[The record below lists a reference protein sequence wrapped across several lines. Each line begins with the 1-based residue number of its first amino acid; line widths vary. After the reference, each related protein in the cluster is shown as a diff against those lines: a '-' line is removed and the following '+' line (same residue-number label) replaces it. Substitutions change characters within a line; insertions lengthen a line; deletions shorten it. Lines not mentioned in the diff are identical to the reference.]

1 MARTKSFKALVQKH
15 VKGDAKFAEA
25 LLREG
30 VDAMSNMKKK
40 GSAPNSGRKVG
51 GSLTLGRDR
60 FGKISAVEG
69 IVLTRDMKKRAAEFD
84 RQGLS
89 AEQRRRSIVNA
100 HRKG

>member
-1 MARTKSFKALVQKH
+1 
-15 VKGDAKFAEA
+15 
-25 LLREG
+25 
-30 VDAMSNMKKK
+30 MKKK
-40 GSAPNSGRKVG
+40 GSALNSDRRTG
-51 GSLTLGRDR
+51 GVTLGRER

-89 AEQRRRSIVNA
+89 AEERRRSIVSA